1 MPEPAEVAAT
11 DRLVS
16 EFGGCC
22 MMRATS
28 SRTDELIDLLQQTIV
43 QLHPSLTA
51 LTKACLD
58 GNVTIQQLRVMTIL
72 SHAGPRPVSL
82 LARRLSVATPTMTG
96 ILDRLVRQGLVARQD
111 DPEDRRVVLNALTEQ
126 GRALIECF
134 EPVQADRLREI
145 VDQLS
150 LRQRQEV
157 ASGLYRLLS
166 AVQRS
171 A

>member
-1 MPEPAEVAAT
+1 
-11 DRLVS
+11 
-16 EFGGCC
+16 
-22 MMRATS
+22 MRATS

-51 LTKACLD
+51 LTEACLD

-72 SHAGPRPVSL
+72 SHEGPRPVSL

-111 DPEDRRVVLNALTEQ
+111 NPQDRRVVLNALTEQ
-126 GRALIECF
+126 GRALIERF

-157 ASGLYRLLS
+157 ASGLYRLLL

>member
-1 MPEPAEVAAT
+1 
-11 DRLVS
+11 
-16 EFGGCC
+16 

-43 QLHPSLTA
+43 QLHPSLTE
-51 LTKACLD
+51 LTEACSD

-72 SHAGPRPVSL
+72 SHEGPRPVSL
-82 LARRLSVATPTMTG
+82 LARRLSVATPTMTS

-111 DPEDRRVVLNALTEQ
+111 NPQDRRVVLNALTEQ
-126 GRALIECF
+126 GRALIERF

-150 LRQRQEV
+150 FRQRQEV
-157 ASGLYRLLS
+157 ASGLYRLLL